1 MEPIAHPDSEQCS
14 CPLASVHCPK
24 QTEIREQWFE
34 AIKQSRGD
42 ILLFFI
48 TVVEEGDNDDQQA
61 FDLLS
66 VRDEDSRT
74 PLIVATFWRSR
85 EILFM
90 LLDFLARHGHGRVK
104 QILDM
109 QDTRNG
115 RTAMIEACKMGDLQ
129 MAKALR
135 EAGSTMKIKDYDG
148 KDAKAYAKE
157 RGIKGLIDYLEESLD
172 RDEATSI
179 ESPKS
184 TEGNAVEDLE
194 NDLAQPKEGVKEE
207 QQDPVVDLWDTD
219 GESDAGDHKEL
230 MKGAK
235 PEAAVEEGQAE
246 HDEQEGK
253 PSKEDLMNRYNIL
266 AEQPAFKRM
275 DEKFIARLAK
285 KCVLRKFYKADT
297 IVKKHEHPPSM
308 WMVQKGE
315 AKVLGG
321 DGDFDT
327 VLEDKEAFGLIS
339 MLTDEE
345 QLMEVVANTETLML
359 ELTKESVAEVLKRS
373 DPECIASIAASLTPP
388 EENHDDEQLY
398 ARKLERKIRNVFD
411 IPRPHHELEAIDRR
425 QRHIEEVPLLTKEK
439 DFKAVSLAEQY
450 WRSRDIGHQSD
461 LLKIPDD
468 DQSGLPQ
475 YLLACKE
482 MNLQPQYRAVLQLRH
497 TKFDM
502 RGAGLTTKDALAV
515 GAALADRKSVV

>member
-129 MAKALR
+129 MAKVCTQSCLWFFHQRLHITDCFPLHCVIFQALR

-253 PSKEDLMNRYNIL
+253 PSKEDLMNRCTF
-266 AEQPAFKRM
+266 AGVFRV
-275 DEKFIARLAK
+275 
-285 KCVLRKFYKADT
+285 C
-297 IVKKHEHPPSM
+297 
-308 WMVQKGE
+308 
-315 AKVLGG
+315 
-321 DGDFDT
+321 
-327 VLEDKEAFGLIS
+327 
-339 MLTDEE
+339 
-345 QLMEVVANTETLML
+345 LM
-359 ELTKESVAEVLKRS
+359 
-373 DPECIASIAASLTPP
+373 
-388 EENHDDEQLY
+388 
-398 ARKLERKIRNVFD
+398 
-411 IPRPHHELEAIDRR
+411 
-425 QRHIEEVPLLTKEK
+425 
-439 DFKAVSLAEQY
+439 
-450 WRSRDIGHQSD
+450 
-461 LLKIPDD
+461 
-468 DQSGLPQ
+468 
-475 YLLACKE
+475 
-482 MNLQPQYRAVLQLRH
+482 
-497 TKFDM
+497 
-502 RGAGLTTKDALAV
+502 
-515 GAALADRKSVV
+515 